1 MALSVHYSGMRPRWQ
16 RLSILFIAAMQI
28 FASPALTV
36 ADGYL
41 AAAAPDDRAYAHIEE
56 HGSSKCPRVHDEDNC
71 AICHFLSRA
80 TAVKSDTREFPRIVG
95 RIAAF
100 LPAEFRAP
108 SLASAPAQS
117 LPRAPPIA

>member
-1 MALSVHYSGMRPRWQ
+1 MRSRWQ
-16 RLSILFIAAMQI
+16 RLSVLFIAAMQI

-41 AAAAPDDRAYAHIEE
+41 AASAPEGRAYAHIEE

-71 AICHFLSRA
+71 AIAHFLARA
-80 TAVKSDTREFPRIVG
+80 GTIKSNAPDFPRIVG
-95 RIAAF
+95 KIEPF
-100 LPAEFRAP
+100 LAEQLRAP
-108 SLASAPAQS
+108 TLASAPAQA